1 MEKVYAEPFVED
13 GAVRFIVHAGPI
25 ERECVVSKHALAY
38 LSRLQ
43 GHTMNAMNTYLA
55 FEAKIHSVARRL
67 LLAGESASP
76 LVLGTA
82 YFVEYKA

>member
-1 MEKVYAEPFVED
+1 MERIFSEPRVED
-13 GAVRFIVHAGPI
+13 GAVKFFVRAGSL
-25 ERECVVSKHALAY
+25 EREYIVSRHALAY

-55 FEAKIHSVARRL
+55 WEAKIHHVARRL
-67 LLAGESASP
+67 LCAGESASP

-82 YFVEYKA
+82 YFID